1 MQLPTPLLNRGYIV
15 DGNTASRVY
24 QHGFIVEL
32 EALTTLNM
40 PIGLLNYIIN
50 ENDIEC
56 PWAPSD
62 VEQFDT
68 IWHYTVTDIRGEIL
82 DNTYGFTTYYMF
94 DSIREIHNA
103 LTDITVDNAL
113 DIMNGTSEL
122 YATC

>member
-24 QHGFIVEL
+24 QHGFRVEV
-32 EALTTLNM
+32 EALTTLNV
-40 PIGLLNYIIN
+40 PIDLLDAIIN
-50 ENDIEC
+50 DIDS
-56 PWAPSD
+56 PWAYSD

-68 IWHYTVTDIRGEIL
+68 IWHYTVTDIRGAIL
-82 DNTYGFTTYYMF
+82 DNTYGFITYHMF
-94 DSIREIHNA
+94 DTLREIHNA

-122 YATC
+122 HATC

>member
-24 QHGFIVEL
+24 QHGFRVEL
-32 EALTTLNM
+32 EALTTLNA
-40 PIGLLNYIIN
+40 PIGLLDAIIN
-50 ENDIEC
+50 DIDS
-56 PWAPSD
+56 PWAYSD

-68 IWHYTVTDIRGEIL
+68 IWHYTITDIRGNSLLEQYSFI
-82 DNTYGFTTYYMF
+82 TYYMF
-94 DSIREIHNA
+94 DTLREIHNA

-113 DIMNGTSEL
+113 DIINGTSEL